1 MLRRSHKKSRAGC
14 LECKRRHVK
23 CDEQRPK
30 CIICTLSERPCSYP
44 PNPQQDQ
51 ASSLA
56 KQPTPPVAD
65 TLGVSAGPS
74 NSVNSVD
81 SAPGLPHV
89 SHFSSAIEPDS
100 AYAASADINFDHME
114 LMIKFKVSDHYPDI
128 NHDLYDHSERLHLL
142 SMLSAPYYLT
152 EILALSA
159 RRLSI
164 VEPDKAAKHLR
175 YAVALQTRAVS
186 LYNQYVSTVKIDN
199 VNCVPIIQFA
209 SLLGRHLLIDMLARR
224 ETDLNLFLEHY
235 LEFVRIHS
243 GIKLIV
249 HSAWPFLIDSGMKD
263 FLMWA
268 GSLNTAHGVGT
279 ECAPLR
285 ELISKTHDLDPETL
299 EACHTTIRTLQVGF
313 DLMCTQPP
321 QNNRY
326 WAIFAWSVAAP
337 EAFTSL
343 LAQRRPEALVFLAY
357 FGILL
362 HYSRDQWQVGTS
374 GAYLITMISQHLGP
388 AWSTYMSYPLSIIS
402 IDPLHS

>member
-23 CDEQRPK
+23 CDEQRPR

-56 KQPTPPVAD
+56 KQPTPPLAD
-65 TLGVSAGPS
+65 SSSLPAEPS
-74 NSVNSVD
+74 GILDN
-81 SAPGLPHV
+81 APGLPHV
-89 SHFSSAIEPDS
+89 SQLSGTIVPDS
-100 AYAASADINFDHME
+100 TFSLDASADVNFDHME
-114 LMIKFKVSDHYPDI
+114 LMIKFKVSDHYPDV
-128 NHDLYDHSERLHLL
+128 DQELYEHCERLNSS
-142 SMLSAPYYLT
+142 SMLSAPYYVT

-159 RRLSI
+159 RRLSV
-164 VEPDKAAKHLR
+164 VEPDRAAKHLR

-186 LYNQYVSTVKIDN
+186 MYNKYVSTVKIDN

-249 HSAWPFLIDSGMKD
+249 HSAWPFLIDSGMKE

-268 GSLNTAHGVGT
+268 GSLNTAQGVGN
-279 ECAPLR
+279 ECAPLDD
-285 ELISKTHDLDPETL
+285 LISKTHDLNPTML
-299 EACHTTIRTLQVGF
+299 ESCQTAIRTLQVGF
-313 DLMCTQPP
+313 DLMCVQPP
-321 QNNRY
+321 RNNRY
-326 WAIFAWSVAAP
+326 WAIFAWSVACP
-337 EAFTSL
+337 EAFTDL

-374 GAYLITMISQHLGP
+374 GGYLITMIAQHLGP
-388 AWSTYMSYPLSIIS
+388 EWSVYMSYPLSIIS
-402 IDPLHS
+402 INPLHS